1 MLAADRSTRHRPGW
15 TLVLASLGVFMVAL
29 DTLVVSTALPVLR
42 VDLGASLGDLEW
54 TVNAYN
60 LSFACFLLMG
70 AGLGDRFGRRRM
82 FAVGLAVFTA
92 ASAGAALAPD
102 VGALV
107 TARAVQGVGAA
118 IVMPLTLTLISE
130 AFPAAKRGMAVGL
143 WGGISGLAVASGP
156 IVGGAVI
163 DGLSWHWI
171 FWLNV
176 PIGLVLI
183 PLSLRWLTESFGPA
197 RRLDVIGLVLAGTG
211 FLGLTWGLVRTN
223 AVGWTSGET
232 LGAFVVGAALLGA
245 FIAWERRTP
254 SPMVPLALFRRRGF
268 VTANGVSFFMYAALF
283 GAVFLMSQFLQTALG
298 NSPFEAG
305 LRILPWTAT
314 PMLVAPI
321 AGMLADRYGNRPFM
335 ALGLALQGIG
345 LGWVAAIARPGLPY
359 LELGVALTIAGIGTS
374 MCFPTVANAV
384 VGSVPPAEVG
394 VASGVNSSIRE
405 LGGVCGVAVLAAVF
419 THQGVFSSAQ
429 AFTDRFSVALW
440 VAVGLSAAGVLPAL
454 LAPRR
459 SQPAEISENLSA
471 AAPALAN

>member
-1 MLAADRSTRHRPGW
+1 
-15 TLVLASLGVFMVAL
+15 
-29 DTLVVSTALPVLR
+29 
-42 VDLGASLGDLEW
+42 
-54 TVNAYN
+54 
-60 LSFACFLLMG
+60 
-70 AGLGDRFGRRRM
+70 
-82 FAVGLAVFTA
+82 
-92 ASAGAALAPD
+92 
-102 VGALV
+102 
-107 TARAVQGVGAA
+107 
-118 IVMPLTLTLISE
+118 
-130 AFPAAKRGMAVGL
+130 
-143 WGGISGLAVASGP
+143 
-156 IVGGAVI
+156 
-163 DGLSWHWI
+163 
-171 FWLNV
+171 
-176 PIGLVLI
+176 
-183 PLSLRWLTESFGPA
+183 
-197 RRLDVIGLVLAGTG
+197 
-211 FLGLTWGLVRTN
+211 
-223 AVGWTSGET
+223 
-232 LGAFVVGAALLGA
+232 
-245 FIAWERRTP
+245 
-254 SPMVPLALFRRRGF
+254 
-268 VTANGVSFFMYAALF
+268 
-283 GAVFLMSQFLQTALG
+283 
-298 NSPFEAG
+298 
-305 LRILPWTAT
+305 
-314 PMLVAPI
+314 MLVAPI